1 MLDQHKVLL
10 RQVSLAVMLVAAL
23 FSVALGGLLAWTQSQ
38 GKVAALVEAPEL
50 ARLHEQLRKQPKDEA
65 LKQQIRTLDLQLR
78 QNTFQRLN
86 LSHAAARALFVGGL
100 ILFLLGAHGVRTFRP
115 RPTPTLRP
123 TPAQHDEEMHM
134 RQVTALA
141 VVAMLAIIVAF
152 VALLTRHPAQLPAPP
167 APAVAKGGGSTVA
180 AEPPFP
186 TREEVRKNWPSF
198 RGSNGSGVN
207 PTANIPTNWNAAAGV
222 NVRWQTAMPLSGMSS
237 PVVWGS
243 SVFLTGADEASNC
256 VFRFDA
262 DTGKLL
268 WSAILKVAGGARPA
282 PAKVGDDTGLSAPTP
297 ATDGRRVYTLFPNGE
312 IAAFDFSGKQIW
324 ARNIGPLENNYG
336 FAASLAL
343 YQDHLLVQVDR
354 GVVEDNQSKLLA
366 LDAATGKDLWQK
378 PRAVAGSWSSPTVI
392 EVDGK
397 PQLLPAAAPLLCAYN
412 PLDGTELWRVACLES
427 DVAPSPVLASNMIVA
442 VAPNTAIFGVKPGEA
457 KFTWKAE
464 NGVPDATSPVSDGQR
479 FYIVDSEGMVTCAD
493 LQTGKAKWQHEIE
506 DRFYASP
513 TIAGDKL
520 ILLSRKGVAYLLRPG
535 DKFDLIG
542 KGEVGKEEE
551 CGASPVPLGN
561 RLYIRGKLHLF
572 CIEATP
578 ATK

>member
-1 MLDQHKVLL
+1 MNEHQQQLW
-10 RQVSLAVMLVAAL
+10 RQVALTVMLVALL
-23 FSVALGGLLAWTQSQ
+23 FSGALGGLLAWTQSQ
-38 GKVAALVEAPEL
+38 GKVAALVNAPEL

-78 QNTFQRLN
+78 QSTFQRLN
-86 LSHAAARALFVGGL
+86 LSHAATRALFLGGL
-100 ILFLLGAHGVRTFRP
+100 VLFLLGAHGVLVFRP
-115 RPTPTLRP
+115 RPAPQHHP
-123 TPAQHDEEMHM
+123 HPAHHDEEMYM

-152 VALLTRHPAQLPAPP
+152 VALLTRHPAQLPAP
-167 APAVAKGGGSTVA
+167 AIAVGGGAHPVA
-180 AEPPFP
+180 AISAFP
-186 TREEVRKNWPSF
+186 TMEEVRKNWPSF
-198 RGSNGSGVN
+198 RGPNGSGVN
-207 PTANIPTNWNAAAGV
+207 PTANIPTNWNAKAGV
-222 NVRWQTAMPLSGMSS
+222 NVRWQTTIPLPGMSS
-237 PVVWGS
+237 PIIWGNS
-243 SVFLTGADEASNC
+243 IFLTGADEASNC
-256 VFRFDA
+256 VYRFDA

-268 WSAILKVAGGARPA
+268 WSMTIKVAGGARPA
-282 PAKVGDDTGLSAPTP
+282 PPKVGDDTGLAAPTP
-297 ATDGRRVYTLFPNGE
+297 ATDGRRVYALFPNGE

-343 YQDHLLVQVDR
+343 YQDHLLIQIDR

-378 PRAVAGSWSSPTVI
+378 PRAVAGSWSSPTLI

-397 PQLLPAAAPLLCAYN
+397 PQLLTSAAPLLCAYN
-412 PLDGTELWRVACLES
+412 PLDGTELWHVGCLES
-427 DVAPSPVLASNMIVA
+427 DVAPSPIFAANMIVA
-442 VAPNTAIFGVKPGEA
+442 VAPNTAIFGVKSGGSN
-457 KFTWKAE
+457 FTWKAE

-479 FYIVDSEGMVTCAD
+479 YYIVDSEGMVTCSD

-506 DRFYASP
+506 DHFYASP

-535 DKFDLIG
+535 DKFELIG

-551 CGASPVPLGN
+551 CGACPVPFGN

-572 CIEATP
+572 CIEA
-578 ATK
+578 KESK